1 MQTTLSIPCI
11 LYGKN
16 LQDRTHIACA
26 LANIGKCNQ
35 IPWET
40 IAEYSDLL
48 THCYHIGENRGIS
61 VEELKDAYR
70 QTPIPSY
77 CKDHAKSMESLK
89 GCTELYM
96 EYHTAL
102 PCMVCLFGNS
112 DNEKCREKETAILTA
127 LSAKRLQPSDIVKL
141 GSPSELFLSWT
152 AIPLKEVSGS
162 CPVVRLHYHLYHA
175 LIYLLSQDDAP
186 LTAYE
191 IASFFNQINFPVL
204 QKYAALYSQN
214 PVDLAESF
222 YEKICTVFDVPCTKT
237 QDTLLSVLHPSE
249 NKNAAPY
256 PKLPE
261 HGSITVLNY
270 FNVSS
275 FEVYAN
281 ASKVFA
287 IEAVVFHDACGLL
300 ISFPK
305 KSPCFFSSNPYI
317 IHGCVSALVHGD
329 SCMVTAN
336 LSGVLHFLN
345 LHHVT
350 IKCRI
355 GALDL
360 AIPIAAE
367 RKTPSVTYEKIP
379 EYFYRYYPDAD
390 PADIG
395 ETDIFLRYY
404 FDLWNSVGNA
414 LSEKQWR
421 KLHFWT
427 DFEQALVF
435 SYSVSPQNV
444 ILPFF
449 QKITYDQYVFH
460 FQDETALSIRFSLN
474 YDAKSY
480 YFLYCFV
487 CVALLRNGH
496 ITNFRTK
503 VWNITDEYLQLSFD
517 QKTKDQ
523 FIHTVQNAFI
533 AVYASL
539 YHKNC
544 PELTVTIH

>member
-16 LQDRTHIACA
+16 LQDRAHIACA

-35 IPWET
+35 IPLET

-48 THCYHIGENRGIS
+48 AHCYHIGENRGIS

-70 QTPIPSY
+70 QTSIPSY

-89 GCTELYM
+89 GCIELYM

-127 LSAKRLQPSDIVKL
+127 LSAKRLQPFRT
-141 GSPSELFLSWT
+141 FLSWT
-152 AIPLKEVSGS
+152 AIPLKEVSGP

-175 LIYLLSQDDAP
+175 LIYLLSPDDAP
-186 LTAYE
+186 LTAHE

-204 QKYAALYSQN
+204 QKYALY
-214 PVDLAESF
+214 LM
-222 YEKICTVFDVPCTKT
+222 CLVPKHRIHYCRYCIRQKT
-237 QDTLLSVLHPSE
+237 
-249 NKNAAPY
+249 KNASPY

-281 ASKVFA
+281 ASKMFA

-305 KSPCFFSSNPYI
+305 KSPCFFASNPYI
-317 IHGCVSALVHGD
+317 IHGCISALVHGD

-345 LHHVT
+345 LHRVT

-355 GALDL
+355 GVLDL
-360 AIPIAAE
+360 A
-367 RKTPSVTYEKIP
+367 
-379 EYFYRYYPDAD
+379 
-390 PADIG
+390 
-395 ETDIFLRYY
+395 
-404 FDLWNSVGNA
+404 
-414 LSEKQWR
+414 
-421 KLHFWT
+421 
-427 DFEQALVF
+427 
-435 SYSVSPQNV
+435 
-444 ILPFF
+444 
-449 QKITYDQYVFH
+449 
-460 FQDETALSIRFSLN
+460 
-474 YDAKSY
+474 
-480 YFLYCFV
+480 
-487 CVALLRNGH
+487 
-496 ITNFRTK
+496 
-503 VWNITDEYLQLSFD
+503 YLCRL
-517 QKTKDQ
+517 
-523 FIHTVQNAFI
+523 
-533 AVYASL
+533 
-539 YHKNC
+539 
-544 PELTVTIH
+544 